1 MNPMKMELIRDFM
14 LFCVILVGM
23 GCVTGI
29 VTTLIKRKTP
39 KNLGGSPE
47 LLNRM
52 NDIADR
58 LDRLDNAVD
67 TISVEVE
74 RISENQRFTT
84 KLLSERAPS
93 VVPEKQRMG
102 STTPH

>member
-1 MNPMKMELIRDFM
+1 MMQFVGI
-14 LFCVILVGM
+14 VIAM
-23 GCVTGI
+23 GCATG
-29 VTTLIKRKTP
+29 VLTVWIKRKTP
-39 KNLGGSPE
+39 KTLATSSE
-47 LLNRM
+47 LMARM
-52 NDIADR
+52 GDIVDR

-84 KLLSERAPS
+84 KLLSERAQSPAPAI
-93 VVPEKQRMG
+93 VEKARSG